1 MQYLNVIA
9 LAALATAATT
19 SYQIETVTDNHT
31 VDVTVTSCS
40 GHPDCTAEAVVSTE
54 TTVTETVDG
63 IQTIYTTVCAL
74 SEEAKAAEPTPA
86 APTSEAPVAE
96 APVSEAPSSSEEII
110 YIDETTTPTVTA
122 STGIELTTT
131 LQSTLISSYSAA
143 NDSSLAGINTFE
155 GAGHKQTAF
164 GVAGLALAAVLL

>member
-86 APTSEAPVAE
+86 APTSEAPV
-96 APVSEAPSSSEEII
+96 SEAPSSSEEII